1 MLKPL
6 KDQLTRIQIFLWRLL
21 TSRSHGKV
29 VNPLVSEYNNSSCQW
44 DSKFLLLT
52 FSPQFEHVSSSTLND
67 SKIRVPTNVCLWHSR
82 KSSAKFFLLIKPQSW
97 KCFRT
102 SVLISYCC
110 CSNWP
115 QIYFRHGILQARI
128 LEQVAFHFSRGFSS
142 PGIESTSP
150 ALQADSSPAELKGSP
165 KNTGVGG
172 LSLLQWFFPT
182 QEWKWGLLHC
192 RWIVYQLSYQW
203 ITSNLHGVCFFLQK
217 ESISTEFQR
226 SEYKFIYIYL

>member
-115 QIYFRHGILQARI
+115 QIYFLIVLEFRSLKSRFQNGYVSSGDFNEEYFKRLQEYF
-128 LEQVAFHFSRGFSS
+128 LAFFNFNGLFHALLLGSAFTF
-142 PGIESTSP
+142 PTIESDP
-150 ALQADSSPAELKGSP
+150 PLGPLG
-165 KNTGVGG
+165 
-172 LSLLQWFFPT
+172 
-182 QEWKWGLLHC
+182 
-192 RWIVYQLSYQW
+192 
-203 ITSNLHGVCFFLQK
+203 
-217 ESISTEFQR
+217 
-226 SEYKFIYIYL
+226 